1 MNCTDVLVRCL
12 ANTTN
17 YSSPALRAPPE
28 LLHNRALAS
37 TKTYLQQLPRLS
49 FYGETRTPT
58 TVELQHCCSHR
69 NHAS

>member
-1 MNCTDVLVRCL
+1 MRPTH
-12 ANTTN
+12 TN
-17 YSSPALRAPPE
+17 YARQLFVHRPE

-58 TVELQHCCSHR
+58 TVELQHTCSHR